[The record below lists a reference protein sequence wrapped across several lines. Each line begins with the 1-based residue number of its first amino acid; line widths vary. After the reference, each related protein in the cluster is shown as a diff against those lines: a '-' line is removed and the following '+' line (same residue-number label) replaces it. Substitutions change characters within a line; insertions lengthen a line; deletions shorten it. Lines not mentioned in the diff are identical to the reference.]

1 MTPLST
7 LGVEGVKMMGHLWVK
22 TGRKDGQPGV
32 IFHDGDLRIRNAI
45 SRERKRRSKFGT
57 EDARSCLAAQLQLDG
72 VLREVTREGQ
82 DVMVVRGV
90 RLGFRETK

>member
-22 TGRKDGQPGV
+22 NGRKDGQPGV

-45 SRERKRRSKFGT
+45 SRESKRRSKFGT
-57 EDARSCLAAQLQLDG
+57 EDARSCLAAQLQLD
-72 VLREVTREGQ
+72 EWSPS
-82 DVMVVRGV
+82 RGHAGGSG
-90 RLGFRETK
+90 RHGSRRNEARI